1 MLVEEEK
8 SLKKRKPRVKSD
20 LKINIITLEFKL
32 S

>member
-20 LKINIITLEFKL
+20 LKIILTLKL
-32 S
+32 KSS